1 MGQTVR
7 VSSVAERGNAL
18 LGFGVDGRLT
28 RIDAIDGLRG
38 LAIAVMLTY
47 HSGLEQAP
55 GAFLSLPIFFTLS
68 GFLLTS
74 LLLNERSHA
83 GRISLKDFWGRRFR
97 RLLPA
102 AWLTLIAVLLAVW
115 FIGTAEQAADARL
128 DVVAALGQVA
138 NWRFLAIGKSYSA
151 LFTAPSPV
159 LHFWSLA
166 IEEQFYLF
174 FPLIVT
180 GLLAATRG
188 VRRLLT
194 IVLGLMMLA
203 AFAAPPLLGMS
214 IDRVYYGTDTR
225 AGEMLAGAL
234 FAILVANPKFRRL
247 LVRSLI
253 WRTAVATIGAVALA
267 GFVVLVLVVQHDS
280 SFITSG
286 GFALQSI
293 VSVSLVAA
301 AIVPVGPVRAFLAVL
316 PLRHLGKIS
325 YGVYLF
331 HWPLL
336 VFLTRERTGL
346 PQLPRVLLCYAL
358 AIGLAEVSFRF
369 FERPIQQQRLTKR
382 YVWARPAFAAPFIVM
397 GIVVGS
403 LSLQPANRVV
413 AGFDVASAQQQL
425 DAMRANRPS
434 TTPPTEVAGAVV
446 SKLPPLP
453 RVATFGDSV
462 SLSLALQ
469 IGGWEQQTGLIYG
482 VDGISELGCGIARG
496 GIRRFEGTG
505 PIDPLCDKWPT
516 RWTAALAKGKPDV
529 ALVQTGQWELTDRKL
544 KGDNQWRNIGD
555 PVFDAYLRSE
565 LTLATDTLASTGAV
579 VVWLT
584 LAPYSDSLK
593 EQGTAAQRRSHR
605 DESVDRLNQM
615 IREVVASRP
624 QTSGLIDL
632 GSYMV
637 PHKNDTD
644 FRNDG
649 SHYVWG
655 DQNPVVRDFL
665 GPAILDVWHTW
676 WAAKNG

>member
-1 MGQTVR
+1 MG
-7 VSSVAERGNAL
+7 ERGESL
-18 LGFGVDGRLT
+18 LGFGVDGKLT

-74 LLLNERSHA
+74 LLVNERSHA

-102 AWLTLIAVLLAVW
+102 AWLTLSAVLVAVW
-115 FIGTAEQAADARL
+115 FIGTSEQAADARL

-180 GLLAATRG
+180 VLLAATRG
-188 VRRLLT
+188 IRRLLT
-194 IVLGLMMLA
+194 IVLSVMMVW
-203 AFAAPPLLGMS
+203 AFISPVLLNMS

-234 FAILVANPKFRRL
+234 LAILVANPAFRRL

-253 WRTAVATIGAVALA
+253 WRTGVAALGAAAFVA
-267 GFVVLVLVVQHDS
+267 FVFMVLVVEHDS
-280 SFITSG
+280 SFITHG

-336 VFLTRERTGL
+336 VFLTRDRTGL

-358 AIGLAEVSFRF
+358 AVGLAELSFRY
-369 FERPIQQQRLTKR
+369 FERPIQRQELTKK
-382 YVWARPAFAAPFIVM
+382 YVWARPAYAAPFMVM

-403 LSLQPANRVV
+403 LSLQTADRVA
-413 AGFDVASAQQQL
+413 AGFDVASAQEQL
-425 DAMRANRPS
+425 DALRAERPS
-434 TTPPTEVAGAVV
+434 TTPPTEVAGTNETKQA
-446 SKLPPLP
+446 PDP

-505 PIDPLCDKWPT
+505 PIDPLCDKWPA
-516 RWTAALAKGKPDV
+516 RWTKALTDGKPDV
-529 ALVQTGQWELTDRKL
+529 SILQTGQWELTDRKL
-544 KGDNQWRNIGD
+544 KGSNTWTNIGE
-555 PVFDAYLRSE
+555 PAFDDYLRSE
-565 LTLATDTLASTGAV
+565 LTLSTDTAASTGAV
-579 VVWLT
+579 VIWLT

-593 EQGTAAQRRSHR
+593 EQGNASQRRSHS
-605 DESVDRLNQM
+605 DERVDRLNAI

-624 QTSGLIDL
+624 DTARLVDL
-632 GSYMV
+632 GTYMI
-637 PHKNDTD
+637 PHRNDTK

-665 GPAILDVWHTW
+665 GPAMLEVWHDW
-676 WAAKNG
+676 WGAANP